1 MTTRELIVYLQ
12 KKASQ
17 YTPAELLFLTDQV
30 CKMILGKV
38 SAQRYNMDTATGMPP
53 FLSTTDGIYTY
64 DCPSDCMRTIAVF
77 SEDIKSYSRIKYD
90 AVIKSYE
97 YRGSSYYS
105 LPIKSID
112 ALPGQ
117 LAKITF
123 VGFNP
128 GTTTDKYYHQY
139 AIKAPDITSQNV
151 DIPIPEQHHF
161 AIADGVLARIRSERF
176 GDNSEWVFWQKRTM
190 LDIVSELNQGAQP
203 QMGATPTRP
212 EYRHYFD
219 PVRGNRIA

>member
-1 MTTRELIVYLQ
+1 MTTRELVVYLQ

-17 YTPAELLFLTDQV
+17 YTAAELLFLVDQV
-30 CKMILGKV
+30 CKTVLSKV
-38 SAQRYNMDTATGMPP
+38 TAQRYNVDTATGMPP
-53 FLSTTDGIYTY
+53 YLVTTDSVYTY
-64 DCPSDCMRTIAVF
+64 DCPDDCMRTLAIF

-97 YRGSSYYS
+97 YRGSSYYA

-117 LAKITF
+117 LAQVTF
-123 VGFNP
+123 IGFNP
-128 GTTTDKYYHQY
+128 GDTTDKYYHQY
-139 AIKAPDITSQNV
+139 ALKAPNITSEKVN
-151 DIPIPEQHHF
+151 IPIPEQHHF
-161 AIADGVLARIRSERF
+161 AIADGVLARIRSEKF
-176 GDNSEWVFWQKRTM
+176 GDASEWNYWMKRTM

-203 QMGATPTRP
+203 MMGATPTRP

-219 PVRGNRIA
+219 PVRGNRVA